1 MRRNFRHAVAV
12 FAALAGAF
20 LTGNVSATSQ
30 RTFVASTGL
39 DANPCSISAPCRSFS
54 AAIAKTSSNGEVIVL
69 DSAGYGPV
77 TIAKSIS
84 LIAPAGIYAGVTVF
98 SGAGITVNGP
108 GIFVLLRGL
117 SISGQGGV
125 NGINVLD
132 AVRLRIENCVISGMT
147 SDGILHGTSGT
158 SELIV
163 VETSIRN
170 NQGNGIDFLSA
181 GIVVLDHVR
190 SEDNMF
196 DGLSML
202 SLSNGLEGSIT
213 ESVLARNGRHGI
225 NVQTST
231 VDSTPHV
238 LVDRSVLEY
247 NGGAGFVIDGA
258 SAFSLASVT
267 RNAIH
272 RNSGD
277 GVRVL
282 GGGGGTLVT
291 VSGNTFDGNNTGIRS
306 DGAAAWVDVSANAMR
321 NQDFA
326 FEQANGAFFGSYR
339 NNVAATLTTG
349 TISTLSGN

>member
-1 MRRNFRHAVAV
+1 MQPIFPHAL
-12 FAALAGAF
+12 AALGAF
-20 LTGNVSATSQ
+20 AIASFTANALATIQ

-39 DANPCSISAPCRSFS
+39 DTNACSITAPCRSFA
-54 AAIAKTSSNGEVIVL
+54 AAITKTSTNGEVIVL

-77 TIAKSIS
+77 TIGKSIS

-98 SGAGITVNGP
+98 SGDGITVDAP
-108 GIFVLLRGL
+108 GIFVVLHGL

-125 NGINVLD
+125 NGINVLQ

-147 SDGILHGTSGT
+147 GDGILHTANAAD
-158 SELIV
+158 LIV
-163 VETSIRN
+163 VETSVRKN
-170 NQGNGIDFLSA
+170 LGNGIDFLAS
-181 GIVVLDHVR
+181 GTVILDHVR
-190 SEDNMF
+190 SEENMF
-196 DGLSML
+196 DGLSVL
-202 SLSNGLEGSIT
+202 SLSDQVDASIT
-213 ESVLARNGRHGI
+213 ESILARNGRNGI
-225 NVQTST
+225 NVGTST
-231 VDSTPHV
+231 IDSTPHV

-247 NGGAGFVIDGA
+247 NGAAGFVLNGA
-258 SAFSLASVT
+258 NAFSLGTLT

-272 RNSGD
+272 RNNGD
-277 GVRVL
+277 GVSVL

-291 VSGNTFDGNNTGIRS
+291 VSENTFDGNHMGIRS
-306 DGAAAWVDVSANAMR
+306 DGPGAWVDVSANAMR